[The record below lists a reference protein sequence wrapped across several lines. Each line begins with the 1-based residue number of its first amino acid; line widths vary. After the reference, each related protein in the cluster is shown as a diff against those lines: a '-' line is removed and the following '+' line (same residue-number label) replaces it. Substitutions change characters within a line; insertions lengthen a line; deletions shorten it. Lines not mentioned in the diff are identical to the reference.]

1 MNTNGLKRLVKL
13 RELNASQVW
22 VNQDLYRLMYAE
34 DLYITAYERIK
45 SSPGNMTLDA
55 EGKTIDGFS
64 RTTIRNIIDE
74 MRDESFTFTRS
85 RRVQIPKPNGGKRP
99 LSIPSARDKIVQ
111 EVMRMI
117 FEAIYD
123 GDNPTFK
130 ECSHG
135 FRRGRDTHGCLKE
148 VQKWS
153 ATAWFIEGDIK
164 ACFDEI
170 PHDKLIAV
178 LKKRIT
184 DPRFIDLVWKALK
197 AGYLEFNTPK
207 NSIAGTPQGSVVSPI
222 LANIFLHELDTFV
235 EGIAEKETKGDFRR
249 RNPVYTRYSKVI
261 KRARRGLKV
270 SQEEHDE
277 ARRNWRKIPSVM
289 VCDPSFIRVR
299 YVRYADD
306 WLIGVDGPKS
316 LAIDIRDRIQE
327 HLRVNLGLTLSVEK
341 TKIGNARSEP
351 AFFLGTYIQVGR
363 SINAEAKQSKINVIG
378 KRQFQRRASLMGI
391 IFRLPTQLV
400 IQKLHANDF
409 CDGMGNPTP
418 KRAWS
423 ILEPRD
429 VVTRFNHL
437 LNGYN
442 NYYSFVHNRQG
453 LARLQ
458 FILQKSAIL
467 TLAQKFRVR
476 QPEIYRR
483 FGPKLEVI
491 TPGKDGNFDSVSL
504 NLIKV
509 WGASQRFSNGGSVK
523 DIARTQLRLRS
534 RTKLEGEVCC
544 VCGNIGD
551 VVMHHVR
558 HVRKG
563 ASKGFAK
570 ILSAINRKQIPVCPK
585 CHSDIH
591 AGRYDGMRLA
601 DLAEPKIAAR

>member
-13 RELNASQVW
+13 RELNANHAW

-64 RTTIRNIIDE
+64 RTTILNIIEE

-135 FRRGRDTHGCLKE
+135 FRRCRDTHGCLKE
-148 VQKWS
+148 VFKWS

-178 LKKRIT
+178 LRKRIA
-184 DPRFIDLVWKALK
+184 DSRFIDLVWKALK

-222 LANIFLHELDTFV
+222 LANIFLHELDTYV
-235 EGIAEKETKGDFRR
+235 EGIVEKETRGKFRR
-249 RNPVYTRYSKVI
+249 RNPVYSRYQKVI
-261 KRARRGLKV
+261 NRARRGLTV
-270 SQEEHDE
+270 SQEEHEE
-277 ARRNWRKIPSVM
+277 ARRHRRSVPSVM
-289 VCDPSFIRVR
+289 VNDPSFIRVH

-306 WLIGVDGPKS
+306 WLIGIDGPKS
-316 LAIDIRDRIQE
+316 LATDTRDKIRDY
-327 HLRVNLGLTLSVEK
+327 LRDSLGLTLSVEK
-341 TKIGNARSEP
+341 TKIGNARTEP

-363 SINAEAKQSKINVIG
+363 STNTEAKQAKINISG
-378 KRQFQRRASLMGI
+378 KRQFQRRVSTMGI
-391 IFRLPTQLV
+391 IFRMPTQLV
-400 IQKLHANDF
+400 IQKLHANGF
-409 CDGMGNPTP
+409 CDGEGNPTS

-423 ILEPRD
+423 ILEARD
-429 VVTRFNHL
+429 VITRFNHL

-453 LARLQ
+453 LARIQ

-483 FGPKLEVI
+483 FGPKLEVV

-509 WGASQRFSNGGSVK
+509 WNVGHRFTSGGNVK

-544 VCGNIGD
+544 ICGNKADI
-551 VVMHHVR
+551 VMHHVR

-570 ILSAINRKQIPVCPK
+570 ILSAINRKQIPVCPR
-585 CHSDIH
+585 CHNEIH
-591 AGRYDGMRLA
+591 SGRYDGMSLA

>member
-1 MNTNGLKRLVKL
+1 MNNNGLKRLVKL
-13 RELNASQVW
+13 RELNANPAW
-22 VNQDLYRLMYAE
+22 VNQDLYRLLYAE

-64 RTTIRNIIDE
+64 ITTIRNIIEE
-74 MRDESFTFTRS
+74 MRNESFTFTRS

-117 FEAIYD
+117 LETIYD

-130 ECSHG
+130 ECSYG

-148 VQKWS
+148 VSKWD

-170 PHDKLIAV
+170 PHDKLITV
-178 LKKRIT
+178 LKKRIS
-184 DPRFIDLVWKALK
+184 DSRFIDLIWKALK

-235 EGIAEKETKGDFRR
+235 EGIVEKETKGKFRR
-249 RNPVYTRYSKVI
+249 RNPVYSRYQKVI
-261 KRARRGLKV
+261 QRVRRGLSV
-270 SQEEHDE
+270 SQEEHEE
-277 ARRNWRKIPSVM
+277 ARRNSKKIPSVM
-289 VCDPSFIRVR
+289 VNDPSFIRVH

-316 LAIDIRDRIQE
+316 LAFDIKEQIRDY
-327 HLRVNLGLTLSVEK
+327 LRENLGLTLSVEK
-341 TKIGNARSEP
+341 TKIGNAQKEP
-351 AFFLGTYIQVGR
+351 AFFLGTYVQIGR
-363 SINAEAKQSKINVIG
+363 SIKVEAKQSKINVTG
-378 KRQFQRRASLMGI
+378 KRQFSRRASNMGV

-409 CDGMGNPTP
+409 CDGEGNPTP

-423 ILEPRD
+423 IMETRD
-429 VVTRFNHL
+429 LVTRFNHL

-467 TLAQKFRVR
+467 TLAQKYRVR

-491 TPGKDGNFDSVSL
+491 TPGKDGNFDSVAL
-504 NLIKV
+504 NLINV
-509 WGASQRFSNGGSVK
+509 WNVGQRFAHGGNVK

-544 VCGNIGD
+544 ICGNKSDI
-551 VVMHHVR
+551 VMHHVR

-563 ASKGFAK
+563 MSKGFAK
-570 ILSAINRKQIPVCPK
+570 VLSAINRKQIPVCPG
-585 CHSDIH
+585 CHTKIH
-591 AGRYDGMRLA
+591 TGRYDGLKLA

>member
-13 RELNASQVW
+13 RELNANHAW

-64 RTTIRNIIDE
+64 LDTIRNIIKE

-135 FRRGRDTHGCLKE
+135 FRRGRDTHGCLNQ
-148 VQKWS
+148 VFMWS
-153 ATAWFIEGDIK
+153 ATSWFIEGDIK

-178 LKKRIT
+178 LKKRIS
-184 DPRFIDLVWKALK
+184 DSRFLDLIWKALK

-207 NSIAGTPQGSVVSPI
+207 NSISGTPQGSIVSPI

-235 EGIAEKETKGDFRR
+235 EGIVERETKGTVKRL
-249 RNPVYTRYSKVI
+249 NPVYTRYQKVI
-261 KRARRGLKV
+261 QRVREGRNIPREVYEEAKRNRRKV
-270 SQEEHDE
+270 
-277 ARRNWRKIPSVM
+277 PSVL
-289 VCDPSFIRVR
+289 VNDPRVIRVR

-306 WLIGVDGPKS
+306 WLIGIDGPKS
-316 LAIDIRDRIQE
+316 LAIDIKEQVREYLRD
-327 HLRVNLGLTLSVEK
+327 NLGLTLSDEK
-341 TKIGNARSEP
+341 TKIGNARTEP
-351 AFFLGTYIQVGR
+351 AFFLGTYIQIGR
-363 SINAEAKQSKINVIG
+363 SINAEARQSKINITG
-378 KRQFQRRASLMGI
+378 KRQFRRRGSKMGI
-391 IFRLPTQLV
+391 IFRLPTELLV
-400 IQKLHANDF
+400 RKLHANGF
-409 CDGMGNPTP
+409 CDGEGNPTP

-423 ILEPRD
+423 ILEARD
-429 VVTRFNHL
+429 IVTRFNHL

-458 FILQKSAIL
+458 FILQKSAIM
-467 TLAQKFRVR
+467 TFAQKYRTR
-476 QPEIYRR
+476 QPDIYRR
-483 FGPKLEVI
+483 FGPKLEVV
-491 TPGKDGNFDSVSL
+491 TPGKDGNFDSVALSL
-504 NLIKV
+504 INV
-509 WGASQRFSNGGSVK
+509 WNMGQRFSSGGNVK

-544 VCGNIGD
+544 VCGKNEGI
-551 VVMHHVR
+551 VMHHVR

-570 ILSAINRKQIPVCPK
+570 VLSAINRKQIPVCPG
-585 CHSDIH
+585 CHLKIH
-591 AGRYDGMRLA
+591 NGQYDGMRLA